1 MIRYIKGTYAMTVET
16 GIVVETSSGIGFEIS
31 IPAGSPIYK
40 YSEGDEVLVY
50 TYMMVKEDDISLYG
64 FHNRESLD
72 LFRLLITVNG
82 VGAKAAM
89 AIMGSMSA
97 GELRQAVIFEDAKT
111 ISKANGIG
119 KKTAER
125 IILELKDKLG
135 SLERG
140 GVTQAAAAFNDEVG
154 DAAGDARAEAIS
166 ALAALGYTKAEAFA
180 AISAVPDE
188 GLTCEDYIKKAL
200 KNLF

>member
-1 MIRYIKGTYAMTVET
+1 MTVET

-89 AIMGSMSA
+89 AIMGSMTA

-135 SLERG
+135 NLERG
-140 GVTQAAAAFNDEVG
+140 GVAQAAALNDETG
-154 DAAGDARAEAIS
+154 EAAGDARAEAIS

>member
-1 MIRYIKGTYAMTVET
+1 MIRYIKGTYAMSLET
-16 GIVVETSSGIGFEIS
+16 GIVVETASGIGFEIS
-31 IPAGSPIYK
+31 IPSGSPIYK

-64 FHNRESLD
+64 FHNRENLD

-89 AIMGSMSA
+89 AIMGSMTAS
-97 GELRQAVIFEDAKT
+97 ELRQAVIFEDVKS
-111 ISKANGIG
+111 ISRANGIG

-125 IILELKDKLG
+125 LILELKDKIG
-135 SLERG
+135 SA
-140 GVTQAAAAFNDEVG
+140 GVTVNHQEQAAFGEG
-154 DAAGDARAEAIS
+154 GQSMDADARSEAIS

-180 AISAVPDE
+180 AVSAVSDE
-188 GLTCEDYIKKAL
+188 GLECEEYIKRAL
-200 KNLF
+200 KNI

>member
-89 AIMGSMSA
+89 AIMGSMTA

-135 SLERG
+135 NLERG
-140 GVTQAAAAFNDEVG
+140 GVAQAAALNDETG
-154 DAAGDARAEAIS
+154 AAAGDARAEAIS

-188 GLTCEDYIKKAL
+188 GLTCEEYIKKAL

>member
-1 MIRYIKGTYAMTVET
+1 MTVET

-89 AIMGSMSA
+89 AIMGSMTA

-135 SLERG
+135 NLERG
-140 GVTQAAAAFNDEVG
+140 GVAQAAALNDETG
-154 DAAGDARAEAIS
+154 AAAGDARAEAIS

>member
-1 MIRYIKGTYAMTVET
+1 MTFEN
-16 GIVVETSSGIGFEIS
+16 GIVLETSSGIGFEIN
-31 IPAGSPIYK
+31 IPTGSPIYK

-50 TYMMVKEDDISLYG
+50 TYMMVKEDDMSLYG

-89 AIMGSMSA
+89 SIMGSMSA
-97 GELRQAVIFEDAKT
+97 SELRQAVIFEDAKT
-111 ISKANGIG
+111 ISRANGIG

-125 IILELKDKLG
+125 LILELKDKVG
-135 SLERG
+135 SFERG
-140 GVTQAAAAFNDEVG
+140 EAKESRIASSDADSPGGDE
-154 DAAGDARAEAIS
+154 RSEAIS
-166 ALAALGYTKAEAFA
+166 ALAALGYTKSEAFA
-180 AISAVPDE
+180 AVSAVGEE
-188 GLTCEDYIKKAL
+188 GLTCEEYIKRAL

>member
-31 IPAGSPIYK
+31 IPVGSPIYK

-72 LFRLLITVNG
+72 LFKLLITVNG

-89 AIMGSMSA
+89 AIMGSMTA

-135 SLERG
+135 NLERG
-140 GVTQAAAAFNDEVG
+140 GVAQAAALNDETG
-154 DAAGDARAEAIS
+154 AAAGDARAEAIS

-188 GLTCEDYIKKAL
+188 GLTCEEYIKKAL

>member
-1 MIRYIKGTYAMTVET
+1 MIRYIKGTYAMSFET
-16 GIVVETSSGIGFEIS
+16 GIVVETASGIGFEIS
-31 IPAGSPIYK
+31 IPSGSPIYK

-89 AIMGSMSA
+89 AIMGSMTAS
-97 GELRQAVIFEDAKT
+97 ELRQAVIFEDVKS
-111 ISKANGIG
+111 ISRANGIG

-125 IILELKDKLG
+125 LILELKDKIGSAGVSINRQEQSALG
-135 SLERG
+135 EG
-140 GVTQAAAAFNDEVG
+140 GQPM
-154 DAAGDARAEAIS
+154 DADARSEAIS

-180 AISAVPDE
+180 AVSAVSE
-188 GLTCEDYIKKAL
+188 EELECEDYIKRAL
-200 KNLF
+200 KNI

>member
-89 AIMGSMSA
+89 AIMGSMTA

-135 SLERG
+135 NLERG
-140 GVTQAAAAFNDEVG
+140 GVAQAAALNDEAG
-154 DAAGDARAEAIS
+154 ASTGDARAEAIS

>member
-1 MIRYIKGTYAMTVET
+1 MTSEN
-16 GIVVETSSGIGFEIS
+16 GIVLETSSGIGFEIN
-31 IPAGSPIYK
+31 IPTGSPIYK

-50 TYMMVKEDDISLYG
+50 TYMMVKEDDMSLYG

-89 AIMGSMSA
+89 SIMGSMSA
-97 GELRQAVIFEDAKT
+97 SELRQAVIFEDAKT
-111 ISKANGIG
+111 ISRANGIG

-125 IILELKDKLG
+125 LILELKDKVG
-135 SLERG
+135 SFERG
-140 GVTQAAAAFNDEVG
+140 EANEMQIASSDADSPGGDE
-154 DAAGDARAEAIS
+154 RSEAIS
-166 ALAALGYTKAEAFA
+166 ALAALGYTKSEAFA
-180 AISAVPDE
+180 AVSAVGEE
-188 GLTCEDYIKKAL
+188 GLTCEEYIKKAL

>member
-1 MIRYIKGTYAMTVET
+1 MIRYIKGTYTMTFES
-16 GIVVETSSGIGFEIS
+16 GIVLETSSGIGFEIN

-50 TYMMVKEDDISLYG
+50 TYMMVKEDDMSLYG

-89 AIMGSMSA
+89 SIMGSMSA
-97 GELRQAVIFEDAKT
+97 SELRQAVIFEDAKT
-111 ISKANGIG
+111 ISRANGIG

-125 IILELKDKLG
+125 LILELKDKVG
-135 SLERG
+135 SFERG
-140 GVTQAAAAFNDEVG
+140 DAKETIIVSSDADRTGGDE
-154 DAAGDARAEAIS
+154 RTEAIS
-166 ALAALGYTKAEAFA
+166 ALAALGYTKSEAFA
-180 AISAVPDE
+180 AVSAVGEE
-188 GLTCEDYIKKAL
+188 GLTCEEYIKKAL